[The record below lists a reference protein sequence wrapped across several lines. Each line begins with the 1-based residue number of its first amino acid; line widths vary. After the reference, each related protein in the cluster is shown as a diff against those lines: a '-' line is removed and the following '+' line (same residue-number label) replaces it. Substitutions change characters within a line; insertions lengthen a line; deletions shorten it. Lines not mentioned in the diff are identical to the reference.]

1 MIILQKKITNFY
13 DKTEVKKADYFPKT
27 GETDDFLI

>member
-1 MIILQKKITNFY
+1 MIILQKITIFY

-27 GETDDFLI
+27 GKTDDLLI